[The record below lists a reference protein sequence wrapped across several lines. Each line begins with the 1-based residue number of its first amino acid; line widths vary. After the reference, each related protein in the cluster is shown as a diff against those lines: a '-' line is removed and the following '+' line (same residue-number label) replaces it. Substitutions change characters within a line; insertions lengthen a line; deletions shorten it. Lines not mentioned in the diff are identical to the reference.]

1 MNNEVS
7 SLELLL
13 LVGPNNSSLLDFSN
27 LVYWVFFFFLV
38 GRFLSIMFNSLQS
51 KRKEEE
57 KEKKSALPSVMM
69 KWDSPTLCESS
80 TVI

>member
-1 MNNEVS
+1 MNYEAS

-13 LVGPNNSSLLDFSN
+13 LVGPNNSSLFDFS
-27 LVYWVFFFFLV
+27 LLAFFLV

-57 KEKKSALPSVMM
+57 KTRV
-69 KWDSPTLCESS
+69 LCP
-80 TVI
+80 V